1 MALPPRTCHIT
12 SDNNLEVRMNA
23 VRVATALLVDDDV
36 SSRQA
41 NQERLEDDGYTVV
54 VARDQAEGLD
64 RAKQSAPN
72 VIFIHLVSEGV
83 GSLPFIEALRADD
96 VGGHIP
102 VVVLTSLAPPR
113 LGNVAAV
120 NRDLRWPG
128 GGRGG

>member
-1 MALPPRTCHIT
+1 
-12 SDNNLEVRMNA
+12 VRLNA

-41 NQERLEDDGYTVV
+41 NQERLEDDGYAVV

-96 VGGHIP
+96 GCRHIP
-102 VVVLTSLAPPR
+102 VVVLTSQAPPR
-113 LGNVAAV
+113 RGKLRTV
-120 NRDLRWPG
+120 NRDLW
-128 GGRGG
+128 

>member
-1 MALPPRTCHIT
+1 
-12 SDNNLEVRMNA
+12 MNA

-83 GSLPFIEALRADD
+83 GSLPFIEALRADVLFEKLGLDACIDAEQHFELDADILD
-96 VGGHIP
+96 VAEQ
-102 VVVLTSLAPPR
+102 LA
-113 LGNVAAV
+113 
-120 NRDLRWPG
+120 G
-128 GGRGG
+128 GGVRRFGR

>member
-1 MALPPRTCHIT
+1 MRL
-12 SDNNLEVRMNA
+12 NA

-72 VIFIHLVSEGV
+72 VIFIHLAAGVSGFV
-83 GSLPFIEALRADD
+83 ATAVAPLLGEALRADD
-96 VGGHIP
+96 VCRHIP
-102 VVVLTSLAPPR
+102 VVVLTSQAPPR
-113 LGNVAAV
+113 RGKLRTV
-120 NRDLRWPG
+120 NRDLW
-128 GGRGG
+128 